1 MEERIRNLIE
11 EKIRPA
17 LQMDGGDIDF
27 MGLDGNTV
35 KVRLR
40 GACHGCPS
48 AGITLQMG
56 VLRTLKQ
63 EFPEIEAVVPV

>member
-1 MEERIRNLIE
+1 MEEKVRKLIE
-11 EKIRPA
+11 DRIRPA

-27 MGLDGNTV
+27 VGMDGNTV
-35 KVRLR
+35 QVRLR

-48 AGITLQMG
+48 AAITLQMG
-56 VLRTLKQ
+56 VLRVLKQ